1 MRLTPKSG
9 VSLHKILLKTVMRAP
24 QSFFDETDS
33 GITLNRFSQDM
44 SLIDGQLPSSSV
56 MAFWSKPTLPSSTY
70 REAKF
75 IRRNELSGSA
85 SVDSCR
91 IKLHGHHL
99 SYPNHRPLLS
109 TKLLPAH
116 IPTDAI
122 LRLGVQKSFIY
133 AFFGDSGGSFHNQS
147 LWLARLLHGYRASTS

>member
-1 MRLTPKSG
+1 MRLTPRSG

-70 REAKF
+70 RKAKF

-85 SVDSCR
+85 SVDSCG
-91 IKLHGHHL
+91 INLHGHHL
-99 SYPNHRPLLS
+99 SHPSHRSLLS
-109 TKLLPAH
+109 TKLLPTH

-122 LRLGVQKSFIY
+122 SRLGVQKSFIHP
-133 AFFGDSGGSFHNQS
+133 FFGDYGGSFHNPS
-147 LWLARLLHGYRASTS
+147 FWLARAFHGYSASTP